1 MSNIQLT
8 QNDVVVKNKGIN
20 NEHTKVAI
28 ASFIGTT
35 IEWYDFYLYG
45 TAAALVFPVL
55 FFPNF
60 DPIYGTMAAFG
71 SYAAGFIARP
81 LGSMVFGHYG
91 DKLGRKKMLMISLI
105 LMGLATFLMGLIP
118 SYQSIGLLAPLLISL
133 LRVIQGFAVGGEWGA
148 AVVMAVEHAPPGKR
162 GLYGS
167 FPQMGVPAGLL
178 ISTLVF
184 SLVSNSMSN
193 DTFLSWGWRI
203 PFLCSAVLIMIGIL
217 VRLKVSES
225 PVFLEAAEKKQQEER
240 PVLTVLREQKKPLLL
255 TIGMKLLQNA
265 LFYIYTVFVLSYIVN
280 TLNLDRSVGLNAVM
294 ISSVIGLGTL
304 PLWSYLSDKIGRKP
318 VYLFGTIASTLFVLP
333 FFWLMDSGSVLLI
346 TIGIVIGLNVL
357 HDAVYGPQAVYYSEL
372 FGTKVR
378 LSGASI
384 GYQVGA
390 ILAGGFSPIIA
401 TWLLAKFEGESWPI
415 CLYLIALGVLSIV
428 STLFARETYRDSLT
442 IVQKDIK

>member
-8 QNDVVVKNKGIN
+8 QNDVVVKNKGLN
-20 NEHTKVAI
+20 NEHSKVAI

-415 CLYLIALGVLSIV
+415 CLYLIALGVISIV

>member
-1 MSNIQLT
+1 MSKNQLA
-8 QNDVVVKNKGIN
+8 QDNVALESKILIK
-20 NEHTKVAI
+20 EHSKVAI
-28 ASFIGTT
+28 SSFIGTT

-45 TAAALVFPVL
+45 TAAALVFPAL

-91 DKLGRKKMLMISLI
+91 DKLGRKKMLTISLL
-105 LMGLATFLMGLIP
+105 LMGLATFLMGFLP
-118 SYQSIGLLAPLLISL
+118 SYHSIGLLAPLLISL

-148 AVVMAVEHAPPGKR
+148 AVVLAVEHAPPGKR

-178 ISTLVF
+178 LSTLVF
-184 SLVSNSMSN
+184 SLVNNHMSN
-193 DTFLSWGWRI
+193 NAFLSWGWRI
-203 PFLCSAVLIMIGIL
+203 PFLCSAILIMVGL
-217 VRLKVSES
+217 FVRLKVSES

-240 PVLTVLREQKKPLLL
+240 PVLTVLREQKKPLFL
-255 TIGMKLLQNA
+255 TIGMKLVQNA
-265 LFYIYTVFVLSYIVN
+265 VFYIYTVFILSYIVN
-280 TLNLDRSVGLNAVM
+280 TLHMDRSVGLNAVM

-318 VYLFGTIASTLFVLP
+318 VYLFGTIASTLFVIP

-346 TIGIVIGLNVL
+346 TIGIVIGLNVF

-372 FGTKVR
+372 FGTKIR

-390 ILAGGFSPIIA
+390 VLAGGLSPIIA
-401 TWLLAKFEGESWPI
+401 TWLLAEFDGKSWPI

-428 STLFARETYRDSLT
+428 STLFARETYRDYLT
-442 IVQKDIK
+442 

>member
-294 ISSVIGLGTL
+294 ISSVIGLWTL

-415 CLYLIALGVLSIV
+415 CLYLIALGVISIV

>member
-8 QNDVVVKNKGIN
+8 QNDVVVKNKGLN

-280 TLNLDRSVGLNAVM
+280 TLNMDRSVGLNAVM

-415 CLYLIALGVLSIV
+415 CLYLIALGVISIV

>member
-415 CLYLIALGVLSIV
+415 CLYLIALGVISIV